1 MAFYYKL
8 EMENSAIL
16 RSNDVHSSIALK
28 SRVLDNCWHLA
39 SYPTNL
45 YAPLCVTGLEKS
57 KLHFP
62 DILTSGSTLDFFLSS
77 ISQEGKW
84 KLCFLWQHGAGAQ
97 PRGYLASF
105 TALELQ
111 TAEDRVSETS
121 KTSCPSV
128 FSLGFQ
134 VNYFQH

>member
-45 YAPLCVTGLEKS
+45 YAPFCVTGLEKS

-62 DILTSGSTLDFFLSS
+62 DTLTSGSTLDFFLSS

-84 KLCFLWQHGAGAQ
+84 KLCFLWQHG
-97 PRGYLASF
+97 RG
-105 TALELQ
+105 TALEDTWPASLLWSSKQ
-111 TAEDRVSETS
+111 LKTGCLRLLRPPVPQSFHQVS
-121 KTSCPSV
+121 K
-128 FSLGFQ
+128 
-134 VNYFQH
+134 